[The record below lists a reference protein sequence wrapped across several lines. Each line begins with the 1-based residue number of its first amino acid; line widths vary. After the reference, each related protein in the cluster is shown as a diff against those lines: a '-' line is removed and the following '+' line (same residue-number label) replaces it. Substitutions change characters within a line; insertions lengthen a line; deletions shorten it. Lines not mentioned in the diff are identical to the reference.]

1 MKNDQQKLYTVFQLI
16 RLLSAPPAK
25 DVSQLTRQLRLKKST
40 VYEYVNLLKRVGYIV
55 ETDVQHRKYIDFQAG
70 NNKAGVLSVDELSH
84 LQVILQQMG
93 VQSALSQ
100 TIIHKLEL
108 NLSLVPLADALPQLH
123 TSRIIQLIRSGIN
136 IKHRLILRRYRS
148 LTSNTVEDRHI
159 APLEI
164 TQDYRYLIAWDINKQ
179 GQRQFKINRIEDV
192 DLLDEP
198 IIIKHIPSPMDIF
211 GLTGDD
217 WLSVRLQLSS
227 TAQHLLIEEF
237 PLSRP
242 YIRTINQQTIFDGM
256 VRNWKGVGRFVLGLP
271 GEIKVLQP
279 QAFID
284 YLEKR
289 KG

>member
-25 DVSQLTRQLRLKKST
+25 DVAQLTRQLGLKKST

-84 LQVILQQMG
+84 LQEILQQMG

-198 IIIKHIPSPMDIF
+198 IITKHVPSPMDIF

>member
-25 DVSQLTRQLRLKKST
+25 DVAQLTRQLGLKKST

-84 LQVILQQMG
+84 LQEILQQMG

-198 IIIKHIPSPMDIF
+198 IIIKHVPSPMDIF

>member
-25 DVSQLTRQLRLKKST
+25 DVSQLTRQLGLKKST
-40 VYEYVNLLKRVGYIV
+40 VYEYVILLKRVGYIV

-84 LQVILQQMG
+84 LQEILQQMG

-198 IIIKHIPSPMDIF
+198 IITKHVPSPMDIF

>member
-25 DVSQLTRQLRLKKST
+25 DVSQLTRQLGLKKST

-84 LQVILQQMG
+84 LQEILQQMG

-198 IIIKHIPSPMDIF
+198 IIIKHVPSPMDIF

>member
-84 LQVILQQMG
+84 LQEILQQMG

-198 IIIKHIPSPMDIF
+198 IIIKHVPSPMDIF

>member
-25 DVSQLTRQLRLKKST
+25 DVSQLTRQLGLKKST

-198 IIIKHIPSPMDIF
+198 IITKHVPSPMDIF